1 MGLKQLPRE
10 LTAFELEAF
19 FTFTAAERQVIED
32 RRGSGLQLGL
42 ALQIGFLRMSGRVLD
57 AVRIVPAVFWNT
69 IYMEAVLEQ
78 LRKDGYPVN
87 EEDKARLSPLI
98 HEHINTQGRHS
109 FMMSEAVA
117 KGELRPL
124 RNPPDDPD

>member
-1 MGLKQLPRE
+1 M
-10 LTAFELEAF
+10 
-19 FTFTAAERQVIED
+19 I
-32 RRGSGLQLGL
+32 
-42 ALQIGFLRMSGRVLD
+42 VL
-57 AVRIVPAVFWNT
+57 WNT

-78 LRKDGYPVN
+78 FRKEGYPVN

-109 FMMSEAVA
+109 FVMPEAVV

-124 RNPPDDPD
+124 RNPADPESQVVKILGTGQFFGLLDAFE